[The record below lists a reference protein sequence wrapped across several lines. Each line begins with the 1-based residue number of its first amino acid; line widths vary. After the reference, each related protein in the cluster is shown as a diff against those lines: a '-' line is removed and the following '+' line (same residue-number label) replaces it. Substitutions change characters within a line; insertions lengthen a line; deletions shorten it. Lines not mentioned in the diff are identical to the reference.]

1 MDELLSPFDQTS
13 YAEGSRNR
21 GNFNNDDHSVSPTWL
36 CRCCVPNSKKIHS
49 FPDSIRTQSIGES
62 EGCDPITVRNVRV
75 CATEI
80 GFITR
85 QGYILFPQHITVHN
99 ILE

>member
-1 MDELLSPFDQTS
+1 MDELLSSFAQIS
-13 YAEGSRNR
+13 YADGSRNR
-21 GNFNNDDHSVSPTWL
+21 DNFNTDDHSVSPTWL
-36 CRCCVPNSKKIHS
+36 CRYWVPNSKKIHL
-49 FPDSIRTQSIGES
+49 FPDSKRIQSIGDS
-62 EGCDPITVRNVRV
+62 ERCDPIRVRNVRV

>member
-1 MDELLSPFDQTS
+1 MDELLSSFTQIF

-21 GNFNNDDHSVSPTWL
+21 GNFNTDDHSVSPTWL
-36 CRCCVPNSKKIHS
+36 CRYWVPNRKKIHS
-49 FPDSIRTQSIGES
+49 FPDTKRTQSIGDS
-62 EGCDPITVRNVRV
+62 EGCDPIRFRNVRV

-85 QGYILFPQHITVHN
+85 QGYILSPQCITVHN